1 MLTLMI
7 VFIIIIIIIIIVVVV
22 LIATSLTFSKKN
34 PKVNQINDRITV
46 ENMSNRSHRQ

>member
-7 VFIIIIIIIIIVVVV
+7 VFIIIMIVVVV

>member
-7 VFIIIIIIIIIVVVV
+7 VFIIIIIVVVV

>member
-7 VFIIIIIIIIIVVVV
+7 VFIIIIIIVVVV

>member
-7 VFIIIIIIIIIVVVV
+7 VIIIIIIIVVVV

-34 PKVNQINDRITV
+34 PKVNHINDRITV

>member
-7 VFIIIIIIIIIVVVV
+7 VFIIIIIIDVVV

>member
-7 VFIIIIIIIIIVVVV
+7 VFIIIIIIIVVVVV

-46 ENMSNRSHRQ
+46 QNMSNRSHRQ

>member
-7 VFIIIIIIIIIVVVV
+7 AFIIIIIIVVVV